1 MKTKYI
7 LAVLIIGLLTCGC
20 DKTIEFNGEI
30 TNPMLV
36 VSSFITPDS
45 AIKAEVTKSRF
56 FLEEDFDSYGGFGY
70 EKVTNADFSLYVNG
84 MLKGKLTHTGAGI
97 YVSGYKPNPGE
108 EIKIEVSGTGF
119 ASVSGTTVLP
129 ARPLILKV
137 DTSSVTEKQYL
148 IGYNNY
154 NNYGYSELDTLS
166 EITLKK
172 ISFRVKITDD
182 GNVKNYYR
190 LLVRERIYYEYTFTD
205 IYLSNFE
212 DIVFGNQQTNDIGSL
227 FEFSRNNYNYDTFSD
242 DLFNGKEYDL
252 KFSSFNVVD
261 QKDYP
266 GYDSQYRKEVRST
279 YYIYLQEISPD
290 YYLYARSSG
299 AAKNLSGNPFV
310 EPIQIHSNII
320 NGIGV
325 LGSYTSSAAAVVEVK
340 N

>member
-45 AIKAEVTKSRF
+45 AIKAELTKSRF
-56 FLEEDFDSYGGFGY
+56 FLEEDFGSYEGFGY

-84 MLKGKLTHTGAGI
+84 MLKGKLTHIGSGI
-97 YVSGYKPNPGE
+97 YESGYKPSPGE
-108 EIKIEVSGTGF
+108 EIKIEVSAPGF
-119 ASVSGTTVLP
+119 ASVSGTSVLP
-129 ARPLILKV
+129 AKPLILKV
-137 DTSSVTEKQYL
+137 DTSSVTEKQYY
-148 IGYNNY
+148 IGYIGG
-154 NNYGYSELDTLS
+154 YGGISEQDTLS
-166 EITLKK
+166 EYTYKK
-172 ISFRVKITDD
+172 VSFRIKFKDE
-182 GNVKNYYR
+182 GNKKNYYR
-190 LLVRERIYYEYTFTD
+190 LMVRKRTYYEYSFMDT
-205 IYLSNFE
+205 YLSNFE

-242 DLFNGKEYDL
+242 DLFNGKEYEL
-252 KFSSFNVVD
+252 KFSSYIVVD
-261 QKDYP
+261 QKDYN

-279 YYIYLQEISPD
+279 FNIYLQQISPD

-325 LGSYTSSAAAVVEVK
+325 LGSYTSSAAAVVDVR